1 MLEELS
7 KVRHWKAE
15 LALRS
20 SEEEEGHLR
29 TRKLSVLQ
37 LTYLPSVGLAKAL
50 VKVAAYMV
58 RIPGLQFG

>member
-37 LTYLPSVGLAKAL
+37 LTYLPSVGLTKAL